1 MSSTLLSKYCH
12 GHLIIASH
20 HVEFSFICF
29 PNFTSLST
37 EVVTTDKLFHTP
49 CPLIIQWKAVFLTLI
64 NMPLI
69 YYEACML
76 DFSEIEQN
84 VRHRNAEKQQSAE
97 ARRRVSRARHG
108 QREVVVHHAVTQV
121 GGAVVE
127 TRVLTQVLL
136 TFDTHIV

>member
-1 MSSTLLSKYCH
+1 M
-12 GHLIIASH
+12 LIY
-20 HVEFSFICF
+20 
-29 PNFTSLST
+29 
-37 EVVTTDKLFHTP
+37 
-49 CPLIIQWKAVFLTLI
+49 
-64 NMPLI
+64 MPLI

-84 VRHRNAEKQQSAE
+84 ARHRNAEKQQSAE

-136 TFDTHIV
+136 TFGTHMNIEHLV

>member
-1 MSSTLLSKYCH
+1 
-12 GHLIIASH
+12 
-20 HVEFSFICF
+20 
-29 PNFTSLST
+29 
-37 EVVTTDKLFHTP
+37 
-49 CPLIIQWKAVFLTLI
+49 
-64 NMPLI
+64 MPLI

-136 TFDTHIV
+136 IYEPHIVEQTHRFFVTSDICLVLTHPPNNVFTSLSICKYSELFDYIIN

>member
-1 MSSTLLSKYCH
+1 
-12 GHLIIASH
+12 
-20 HVEFSFICF
+20 
-29 PNFTSLST
+29 
-37 EVVTTDKLFHTP
+37 
-49 CPLIIQWKAVFLTLI
+49 
-64 NMPLI
+64 MPLI

-84 VRHRNAEKQQSAE
+84 ARHRNAEKQQSAE

-136 TFDTHIV
+136 TFDTHIVEQTYRFFVTSDICLVLTHPPNNVFTSLSICKYSELFDYIINWNPLVD

>member
-1 MSSTLLSKYCH
+1 
-12 GHLIIASH
+12 
-20 HVEFSFICF
+20 
-29 PNFTSLST
+29 
-37 EVVTTDKLFHTP
+37 
-49 CPLIIQWKAVFLTLI
+49 
-64 NMPLI
+64 MPLI

-84 VRHRNAEKQQSAE
+84 ARHRNAEKQQSAE

-136 TFDTHIV
+136 TCEPHIVVEQTHRFFVTSDICLVLTHPPNNVFTSLSICKYSELFDYIIN